1 MSARQALL
9 FGHFSTVG
17 DIESLELVSN
27 WLDGIG
33 KRYDILPFAPSVQSA
48 MPGTLAPDAI
58 RPESYDVLVV
68 ICGPVWKA
76 QFEKLGL
83 DLARFAHCRRIG
95 INLTMVEPIDVWN
108 PYDLLLERDSDR
120 LTRPDLTLLADTP
133 TAAVVGRCLVKN
145 QTSYEGRQRHGDAA
159 ALVDRLIA
167 ARDLAAIDIDTRWY
181 REKNGLKSPAHVF
194 SLLKRLDLLLTNRL
208 HGMVYALK
216 AGLPVV
222 AIDAIEG
229 GAKLTAQAQVL
240 GWPACVPIEEATIE
254 RLEAAVDW
262 CMTQEARA
270 QAAACRKDA
279 LPALEEVKE
288 RFLAA
293 VTRPAPV
300 P

>member
-9 FGHFSTVG
+9 LGHFSTVG

-108 PYDLLLERDSDR
+108 PFDLLLERDSDR
-120 LTRPDLTLLADTP
+120 LTRPGSDPARRHADGSR
-133 TAAVVGRCLVKN
+133 GRPLP
-145 QTSYEGRQRHGDAA
+145 RQ
-159 ALVDRLIA
+159 
-167 ARDLAAIDIDTRWY
+167 
-181 REKNGLKSPAHVF
+181 KP
-194 SLLKRLDLLLTNRL
+194 DLL
-208 HGMVYALK
+208 
-216 AGLPVV
+216 
-222 AIDAIEG
+222 
-229 GAKLTAQAQVL
+229 
-240 GWPACVPIEEATIE
+240 
-254 RLEAAVDW
+254 
-262 CMTQEARA
+262 
-270 QAAACRKDA
+270 
-279 LPALEEVKE
+279 
-288 RFLAA
+288 
-293 VTRPAPV
+293 
-300 P
+300 